1 MNKFCCFQNTSSQ
14 LWKDCQLRLK
24 SSSPPLRFD
33 IPILKTSQELW
44 MLSSVTINCQVTMID
59 WIQVLNR
66 QNCNRCLKCQVSQ
79 TVLQMVKIC
88 LNIIKMQKVLK
99 VLKSHKIMSPHH
111 SDQMPQWPQVSR
123 IILCMAKVKVSEWV
137 SQSVSE
143 WQGHLLSCSGQLKK
157 PFMSILYANI
167 PSKSYKICPK
177 NFEHEAAIATLIL

>member
-33 IPILKTSQELW
+33 ISTLKTSQELW

-99 VLKSHKIMSPHH
+99 VLKVIKSCLLITLIRCLSDHKFLELFFAWQKWKS
-111 SDQMPQWPQVSR
+111 
-123 IILCMAKVKVSEWV
+123 VSELV
-137 SQSVSE
+137 SQSVSDKVTY
-143 WQGHLLSCSGQLKK
+143 WAVLDS
-157 PFMSILYANI
+157 
-167 PSKSYKICPK
+167 
-177 NFEHEAAIATLIL
+177 

>member
-1 MNKFCCFQNTSSQ
+1 MTFNLNSQ
-14 LWKDCQLRLK
+14 SQPWKDCQLLLN

-33 IPILKTSQELW
+33 ISTLKTSQELW

-99 VLKSHKIMSPHH
+99 VLKVIKSCLLITLIRCLSDHKFLELFFAWQKWKS
-111 SDQMPQWPQVSR
+111 
-123 IILCMAKVKVSEWV
+123 VSELV
-137 SQSVSE
+137 SQSVSDKVTY
-143 WQGHLLSCSGQLKK
+143 WAVLDS
-157 PFMSILYANI
+157 
-167 PSKSYKICPK
+167 
-177 NFEHEAAIATLIL
+177 

>member
-1 MNKFCCFQNTSSQ
+1 MNKSCCFQNTSSHRWWQ
-14 LWKDCQLRLK
+14 LLN

-99 VLKSHKIMSPHH
+99 VLKVIKSCLLITLIRCLSDHKFLELFFAWQKWKS
-111 SDQMPQWPQVSR
+111 
-123 IILCMAKVKVSEWV
+123 VSELV
-137 SQSVSE
+137 SQSVSDKVTY
-143 WQGHLLSCSGQLKK
+143 WAVLDS
-157 PFMSILYANI
+157 
-167 PSKSYKICPK
+167 
-177 NFEHEAAIATLIL
+177 